1 MLKKIMRLALT
12 PLLVLGLTFSGF
24 GMAFASPEV
33 ELSDLQIREKLDE
46 IGDRYEVGEE
56 LSEEDASFVKEHVG
70 SPSESAQLMEEGGH
84 ETFSGSYG
92 SVEGF
97 GFIKYTKASLR
108 TSFEGYI
115 NVQTSDLSKR
125 SSLGAEA
132 RIMAY
137 GIIGSG
143 GFGKIFDRTYTVTDT
158 DSNYVAKNF
167 ANSFEGIGSIMDFNY
182 RGIVNGDTFN
192 LYPN

>member
-24 GMAFASPEV
+24 GMAFASLEV

-46 IGDRYEVGEE
+46 INTRYEVGEE
-56 LSEEDASFVKEHVG
+56 LSEEDASFVKEHLG
-70 SPSESAQLMEEGGH
+70 SPSENAQLMQEGGH
-84 ETFSGSYG
+84 ETFSGSLG

-97 GFIKYTKASLR
+97 GFIKYTKESLR

-115 NVQTSDLSKR
+115 NVQTKDLGKR

-132 RIMAY
+132 RITAY

-143 GFGKIFDRTYTVTDT
+143 GFGKIFDQTYSNHENN
-158 DSNYVAKNF
+158 SNYVARNF
-167 ANSFEGIGSIMDFNY
+167 AGSFEGIGSILDFNY
-182 RGIVNGDTFN
+182 RGFVDGNSFN
-192 LYPN
+192 LYVN

>member
-1 MLKKIMRLALT
+1 MSRLLT
-12 PLLVLGLTFSGF
+12 SVNVAVLERKQGLW
-24 GMAFASPEV
+24 
-33 ELSDLQIREKLDE
+33 L
-46 IGDRYEVGEE
+46 
-56 LSEEDASFVKEHVG
+56 
-70 SPSESAQLMEEGGH
+70 
-84 ETFSGSYG
+84 
-92 SVEGF
+92 
-97 GFIKYTKASLR
+97 
-108 TSFEGYI
+108 
-115 NVQTSDLSKR
+115 
-125 SSLGAEA
+125 
-132 RIMAY
+132 Y